1 MNLDF
6 IDSKEFNAFLEQYG
20 SSDPI
25 KLRLKKFSGLTFDL
39 DFAITQISC
48 RQKAR
53 RKLPELGERLIYPT
67 AVSIEQCTS
76 EAVARL
82 HGTLFADC
90 RNVYDLTCGLGI
102 DAYYIARNARH
113 VACCDINPEVA
124 ATARHN
130 FNRLGASNI
139 EVECRD
145 AVDAS
150 LSLNGYDA
158 CFVDP
163 SRRGETASMRLYSF
177 ADCTP
182 NLKTIVDNIRSAVK
196 FIIVKGS
203 PMVDI
208 AQTIK
213 EYPETTDI
221 WVVSVKNDCKE
232 LLFKIDFT
240 SAGDEPPTV
249 RTINYESDRVETFH
263 TRFSTDP
270 ETATYAHP
278 QEGKRLF
285 VPNASVMK
293 SRQFSQ
299 LSDTYGI
306 SKISPDTALFVGDT
320 AVECFPGKQYVVERI
335 LSLSK
340 PDIKQLRMLYP
351 AADITC
357 RHFPLSAAEL
367 RKRLKISEGGNV
379 HIYATTCYDN
389 RHVLLVCRR

>member
-1 MNLDF
+1 MNLES

-20 SSDPI
+20 SSDPL

-53 RKLPELGERLIYPT
+53 RKLPQLGERLIYPT
-67 AVSIEQCTS
+67 AVSIEQCTT
-76 EAVARL
+76 EPVAQL
-82 HGTLFADC
+82 HGTLFAGC

-102 DAYYIARNARH
+102 DAYYIAQNVRRLT
-113 VACCDINPEVA
+113 CCDINPDVA

-130 FNRLGASNI
+130 FSRLGATNI

-150 LSLNGYDA
+150 LNLSGYDA

-163 SRRGETASMRLYSF
+163 SRRGETASTRLYSF

-182 NLKTIVDNIRSAVK
+182 HLQTIVDNIRSTVK
-196 FIIVKGS
+196 FIVVKGS

-213 EYPETTDI
+213 DYPGTTDVWI
-221 WVVSVKNDCKE
+221 VSVKNDCKE

-240 SAGDEPPTV
+240 TSGAEPPTV
-249 RTINYESDRVETFH
+249 RTINYESDRVETFA
-263 TRFSTDP
+263 TRYSADP
-270 ETATYAHP
+270 ETLTYAHP
-278 QEGKRLF
+278 QEGKRLL

-293 SRQFSQ
+293 SRQFNQ
-299 LSDTYGI
+299 LAEAYGI

-320 AVECFPGKQYVVERI
+320 AVDDFPGKQYVVERI
-335 LSLSK
+335 LSMSK
-340 PDIKQLRMLYP
+340 PDLKQLRTLYP

-357 RHFPLSAAEL
+357 RHFPLTPAEL
-367 RKRLKISEGGNV
+367 RKRLKIKEGGNV

>member
-6 IDSKEFNAFLEQYG
+6 IDSKEFNAFLEQYS

-102 DAYYIARNARH
+102 DAYYIAQNARR

-150 LSLNGYDA
+150 LNLNGYDA

-208 AQTIK
+208 AQTIN

-221 WVVSVKNDCKE
+221 WVVSVKND
-232 LLFKIDFT
+232 
-240 SAGDEPPTV
+240 
-249 RTINYESDRVETFH
+249 
-263 TRFSTDP
+263 
-270 ETATYAHP
+270 
-278 QEGKRLF
+278 
-285 VPNASVMK
+285 
-293 SRQFSQ
+293 
-299 LSDTYGI
+299 
-306 SKISPDTALFVGDT
+306 
-320 AVECFPGKQYVVERI
+320 
-335 LSLSK
+335 
-340 PDIKQLRMLYP
+340 
-351 AADITC
+351 
-357 RHFPLSAAEL
+357 
-367 RKRLKISEGGNV
+367 
-379 HIYATTCYDN
+379 
-389 RHVLLVCRR
+389 